1 MIHLVRTGACIAA
14 AASALAIG
22 FAFWQHESKIGPAAT
37 HAAVTQPQFVESRA
51 PLIDKRNAVTPQ
63 AAAVAETETA
73 PIALAKLAMALHGGK
88 PNSPGLASAALLSA
102 PSHALA
108 FAEPVDGPTTS
119 VPEIHPSTMMSV
131 PPAAA
136 GVAAQQLFSRGLLA
150 LADGDIAGARRIL
163 QRAAGAGDT
172 RALVLLGSA
181 YDPAS
186 LQRMNVRGAKGDA
199 ALARQ
204 YYAKAIAAGMNDARS
219 RMAALD
225 ASSD

>member
-1 MIHLVRTGACIAA
+1 
-14 AASALAIG
+14 
-22 FAFWQHESKIGPAAT
+22 
-37 HAAVTQPQFVESRA
+37 
-51 PLIDKRNAVTPQ
+51 
-63 AAAVAETETA
+63 
-73 PIALAKLAMALHGGK
+73 MALHGGK
-88 PNSPGLASAALLSA
+88 PNSPGLASAASLSA

-108 FAEPVDGPTTS
+108 FAEPVDGTTTS
-119 VPEIHPSTMMSV
+119 VPEIHPSAIISV
-131 PPAAA
+131 PPAGAAA
-136 GVAAQQLFSRGLLA
+136 GGGAQQLFSRGLLA

-204 YYAKAIAAGMNDARS
+204 YYAKAIAAGMNDAKS